1 MVALEDDDLW
11 ILSIEGCVMTDAVL
25 YRHREIW
32 QRKPVLRQLY
42 RHWYEDI
49 AMWLAPGR
57 TVEVGGGTGNLKEY
71 ASGVCCT
78 DVVSLPWL
86 DAVTDAQ
93 RLPFHTG
100 SLANLVLFDTL
111 HHIENVT
118 LFFDEALRTLKGGGR
133 ILIMDPYISWAS
145 WPVYRFLHPEPVD
158 LTQDP
163 LLLTTPQSGRL
174 PFDANQAVATILFEK
189 EWAQFQARYPGLAI
203 RYIKRL
209 AFFAYPLSGGFE
221 HSSLIPSSLVAP
233 MLKFERKLGRMA
245 RLLAFRLF
253 VVLERQV

>member
-1 MVALEDDDLW
+1 M
-11 ILSIEGCVMTDAVL
+11 SDAVL
-25 YRHREIW
+25 HRHREIW
-32 QRKPVLRQLY
+32 RRKPVLRQLY
-42 RHWYEDI
+42 RDWYRDI

-93 RLPFHTG
+93 RLPFQTG

-111 HHIENVT
+111 HHIENVS
-118 LFFDEALRTLKGGGR
+118 LFFDEALRTLKVGGR
-133 ILIMDPYISWAS
+133 IIIMDPYISWAS
-145 WPVYRFLHPEPVD
+145 WPVYRYLHPEPVD

-163 LLLTTPQSGRL
+163 LRLTTPRSGRL
-174 PFDANQAVATILFEK
+174 PFDSNQAMATILFEK
-189 EWAQFQARYPGLAI
+189 ELTRFQTRYPGLAV
-203 RYIKRL
+203 RHVKRL

-221 HSSLIPSSLVAP
+221 HSSMIPRSLVAP
-233 MLKFERKLGRMA
+233 TLRLERKLGWLA
-245 RLLAFRLF
+245 QFLAFRLF
-253 VVLERQV
+253 VVLEHRV